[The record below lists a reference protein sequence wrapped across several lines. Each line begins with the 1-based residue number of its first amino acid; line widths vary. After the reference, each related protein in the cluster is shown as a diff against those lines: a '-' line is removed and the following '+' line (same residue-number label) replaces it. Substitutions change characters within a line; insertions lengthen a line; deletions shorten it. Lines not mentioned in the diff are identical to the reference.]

1 MVTKTTINSNF
12 KPTQIEDNGIS
23 KSMVTK
29 TTINSNFKS
38 TQIKDIDFHEGD
50 STPRCEQA
58 PHTISTILKSY
69 GYKRN
74 IVRHDV
80 QSDTRPVIFV

>member
-12 KPTQIEDNGIS
+12 KPTQFEDNGIS